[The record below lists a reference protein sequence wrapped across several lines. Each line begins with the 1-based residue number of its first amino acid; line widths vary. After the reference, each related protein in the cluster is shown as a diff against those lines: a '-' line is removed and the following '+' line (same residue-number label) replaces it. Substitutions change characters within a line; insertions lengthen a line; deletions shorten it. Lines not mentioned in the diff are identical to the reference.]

1 MISKFEPILN
11 LHNEWL
17 KNEAFLNQ
25 AKKAAVSLIINSIQ
39 AENPTLILIKRNE
52 YDGHH
57 SGQMAFPGGKMDLED
72 SDLLE
77 TAKRE
82 SLEEIGV
89 ELLDETSYPLNPI
102 WVKVSN
108 FAIYPYLFFV
118 NKNLTFD
125 LNKRE
130 INRIFEIPV
139 STFRDTKFLKAHQ
152 LNILGKEYW
161 SPYFEIENE
170 IIWGAT
176 ALIIYQ
182 NIFLKDPFTEIK
194 YE

>member
-1 MISKFEPILN
+1 MKEFEPFRQIYQQILQKQEIKAN
-11 LHNEWL
+11 
-17 KNEAFLNQ
+17 
-25 AKKAAVSLIINSIQ
+25 AKQAAVAVLFIETDDQEPQLVLI
-39 AENPTLILIKRNE
+39 ERNQ

-57 SGQMAFPGGKMDLED
+57 SGQMALPGGKMDPT
-72 SDLLE
+72 DLDLRE
-77 TAKRE
+77 TAARE
-82 SLEEIGV
+82 VLEEIGV
-89 ELLDETSYPLNPI
+89 DIDAASLEYVTEHWI
-102 WVKVSN
+102 HVSN
-108 FAIYPYLFFV
+108 YWITAFSIRL
-118 NKNLTFD
+118 NKKLSYD